1 MGDSA
6 DIDRVL
12 SPWLYPSGREESVPE
27 TRLLSGSAPAA
38 GSVKVTPEA
47 LRESARAVGDIA
59 ADLRLTTQSSAGHID
74 NAASGLRGWETAAAL
89 RYVGDTWGHQV
100 DSLHAALMSGQARL
114 TQSAVNY
121 EVDEKKISDGFSG
134 MGG

>member
-1 MGDSA
+1 MY
-6 DIDRVL
+6 R
-12 SPWLYPSGREESVPE
+12 SPAS
-27 TRLLSGSAPAA
+27 AA
-38 GSVKVTPEA
+38 GSAKVTTRGVA
-47 LRESARAVGDIA
+47 RGLARACRGHRRRPA
-59 ADLRLTTQSSAGHID
+59 PHNSGRPAGHID

-89 RYVGDTWGHQV
+89 RYVGETWGHQV